1 DEHVELS
8 RDGAQAHQ
16 RSPARPRRGGSAG
29 DSPWRH
35 LGVSDSED
43 MPGEEGQHHLGDV
56 DGSRHLWRC
65 SSCSR
70 SLADGRRKP
79 PPDCLHGG
87 RWWSMVFTYLTTRLG
102 SADRR
107 L

>member
-1 DEHVELS
+1 TS
-8 RDGAQAHQ
+8 ST
-16 RSPARPRRGGSAG
+16 SPWPG

-79 PPDCLHGG
+79 PALSSRRPVVVDGLHVPHHTF
-87 RWWSMVFTYLTTRLG
+87 RIG
-102 SADRR
+102 S
-107 L
+107 

>member
-1 DEHVELS
+1 AKS
-8 RDGAQAHQ
+8 R
-16 RSPARPRRGGSAG
+16 RRTSPPALTSSTSPWR